1 MTVRFAFTI
10 GTNSSPSLYSEWVRI
25 RFAPDYSD
33 YWKAVAQLQVS
44 PGYRTFSVRA
54 ILSLGSPAPPL
65 EEKRL
70 AQETRVEQARQL
82 LKVPEALSNIDVR
95 VGTDKTRALTRPHPT
110 RGRARTVFI
119 CPHHG

>member
-25 RFAPDYSD
+25 RFAPDYSTIG
-33 YWKAVAQLQVS
+33 KAVAQLQVS
-44 PGYRTFSVRA
+44 RYRTFSVRA

-82 LKVPEALSNIDVR
+82 RKVPEALSNIDVR